1 MKKPT
6 FIWGAVILTVG
17 GIIAKIIGAFYKIPL
32 TNIIG
37 SAGMGIYYLVFPL
50 YNLLLVFSSSGV
62 SIAVTQLVA
71 KSRAN
76 KLKSNKTTYFCAGLI
91 ISLAF
96 STIFAILV
104 FVFAKNIAYEQ
115 GNILSY
121 LGFMAISPA
130 IVFASL
136 VTVIKGYFQ
145 GIENMIPS
153 SLSMIVEQI
162 VKMVTGLWLSYKL
175 LPKGVEY
182 AVFGSVLAVTIS
194 EFVTLLLMII
204 NYIWHKKV
212 GDRKFYNE
220 NPNSHRFDMLEAP
233 LKLKSSKIAKKH
245 VMKPQK
251 CYLHSCDELIKL
263 STAMKEVFAKT
274 IPNTLLSLIIPL
286 MSLIDSFMIINLL
299 TKSGYSS
306 YTATSLYG
314 ISNGVVSALI
324 SLPIIITTSLSTV
337 IVPNISS
344 LKHLH
349 STEKI
354 TERVSFF
361 IKITW
366 IISLPMFVYF
376 LIMSRQIISALYN
389 FNVGG
394 VVNEFDFAHRL
405 LMMSSITIV
414 YNSILGTLVSVLQ
427 ALNKS
432 YKVFFIMLCSM
443 AVRVGVTIKLV
454 QNIHLNVF
462 GIVLGNVAFMLLCI
476 VGCVMILKS
485 ELNFSE
491 NFVRPLAIPSLSV
504 AIAGLFAYFMR
515 VIFDG
520 INVWLSL
527 IVSGVVLVTIYGLLI
542 VLLKCFSK
550 SELKYIPFSK
560 TK

>member
-6 FIWGAVILTVG
+6 FIWGAVILTIG
-17 GIIAKIIGAFYKIPL
+17 GIIAKVIGAFYKIPL

-50 YNLLLVFSSSGV
+50 YNLLLVISSSGV

-71 KSRAN
+71 KERAN
-76 KLKSNKTTYFCAGLI
+76 KSKWGETAYFCAGLI
-91 ISLAF
+91 ISSIF
-96 STIFAILV
+96 SVVFAILV

-153 SLSMIVEQI
+153 SLSMIAEQV
-162 VKMVTGLWLSYKL
+162 VKMVVGLWLSYVL

-194 EFVTLLLMII
+194 EFATLLLLII
-204 NYIWHKKV
+204 NYICNKKV
-212 GDRKFYNE
+212 VDRKFYNK
-220 NPNSHRFDMLEAP
+220 NSNSHRFNVVILP
-233 LKLKSSKIAKKH
+233 TLKSFKIIKKCAI
-245 VMKPQK
+245 KPQK
-251 CYLHSCDELIKL
+251 YYLHSCGKSVKL
-263 STAMKEVFAKT
+263 STALKAVLAKAV
-274 IPNTLLSLIIPL
+274 PNTLLSLIMPL
-286 MSLIDSFMIINLL
+286 MSLIDSFLIINLL
-299 TKSGYSS
+299 TRSGYSS

-314 ISNGVVSALI
+314 ISNGVVSALV
-324 SLPIIITTSLSTV
+324 SLPIIVTASLSTV
-337 IVPNISS
+337 IVPNISG

-354 TERVSFF
+354 AERVSFF
-361 IKITW
+361 VKITW

-389 FNVGG
+389 FNVSG

-414 YNSILGTLVSVLQ
+414 YNSMLGTLVSILQ
-427 ALNKS
+427 ALNRS

-443 AVRVGVTIKLV
+443 AVRVGITIKLV

-462 GIVLGNVAFMLLCI
+462 GVVLGNVVFMSLCVAGCAIALKNELDLSESLIKSLI
-476 VGCVMILKS
+476 VPIV
-485 ELNFSE
+485 
-491 NFVRPLAIPSLSV
+491 SV
-504 AIAGLFAYFMR
+504 AVAGIFAYLFR
-515 VIFDG
+515 VVFAS

-527 IVSGVVLVTIYGLLI
+527 FVSGVVLVVIYGLLI
-542 VLLKCFSK
+542 MLLKCFNK

-560 TK
+560 NK

>member
-50 YNLLLVFSSSGV
+50 YNLLLVISCSGV

-76 KLKSNKTTYFCAGLI
+76 KSKSGETAYFCAGLI
-91 ISLAF
+91 ISLIF
-96 STIFAILV
+96 SAIFSILV

-130 IVFASL
+130 IIFASL

-153 SLSMIVEQI
+153 SLSMIAEQV
-162 VKMVTGLWLSYKL
+162 VKMVVGLWLSFKL

-194 EFVTLLLMII
+194 EFATLLLLSI
-204 NYIWHKKV
+204 NYICNKKV
-212 GDRKFYNE
+212 EGRKFYNKSS
-220 NPNSHRFDMLEAP
+220 NSHKFDDVI
-233 LKLKSSKIAKKH
+233 LKSFKIIKKCAT
-245 VMKPQK
+245 KPQK
-251 CYLHSCDELIKL
+251 YYLHSCEKSVKL
-263 STAMKEVFAKT
+263 STALKEVLAKAV
-274 IPNTLLSLIIPL
+274 PNTLLSLIMPL
-286 MSLIDSFMIINLL
+286 MSLIDSFLIVNLL
-299 TKSGYSS
+299 IKSGYSQ

-314 ISNGVVSALI
+314 ISNGVVSALV
-324 SLPIIITTSLSTV
+324 SLPIIVTASLSTV
-337 IVPNISS
+337 IVPNISG

-354 TERVSFF
+354 AERVSFF
-361 IKITW
+361 VKITW

-376 LIMSRQIISALYN
+376 LIMSRQIISVLYN
-389 FNVGG
+389 FNVSG

-414 YNSILGTLVSVLQ
+414 YNSMLGTLVSILQ
-427 ALNKS
+427 ALNRS

-443 AVRVGVTIKLV
+443 AVRVGITIKLV

-462 GIVLGNVAFMLLCI
+462 GVVLGNVVFMSLC
-476 VGCVMILKS
+476 VAGCVVALKNELDLS
-485 ELNFSE
+485 E
-491 NFVRPLAIPSLSV
+491 SLIKSLIVPAVSV
-504 AIAGLFAYFMR
+504 AVAGIFAYSIR
-515 VIFDG
+515 VVFAS
-520 INVWLSL
+520 INVWLL
-527 IVSGVVLVTIYGLLI
+527 LFVSGVVLVVIYGLLI
-542 VLLKCFSK
+542 ILLKCFKK